1 VAKVKVKSFS
11 VIRDVL
17 GSDVV
22 EIEVNKPET
31 VGGLFD
37 ELVRQYGQPFKNK
50 IWDPNT
56 GQMAPFLIK
65 LNDAIISST
74 SDIDHKI
81 QSGDEVAIIFP
92 IGGG

>member
-1 VAKVKVKSFS
+1 MARVKVKSFS

-17 GSDVV
+17 GADIV
-22 EIEVNKPET
+22 ELEVNGHET
-31 VGGLFD
+31 VGGLLD
-37 ELVRQYGQPFKNK
+37 ELLRKYGQPLKNK

>member
-1 VAKVKVKSFS
+1 MARVKVKSFS

-17 GSDVV
+17 GAEVIEIDVK
-22 EIEVNKPET
+22 EPAT

-37 ELVRQYGQPFKNK
+37 ELVRQYGQPFKEK

-56 GQMAPFLIK
+56 GQIAPFLIK
-65 LNDAIISST
+65 LNESMIRSTEDMEHIIKT
-74 SDIDHKI
+74 
-81 QSGDEVAIIFP
+81 GDEIAIIFP

>member
-1 VAKVKVKSFS
+1 MAKVKVKSFS

-22 EIEVNKPET
+22 EIEVNEPET

-65 LNDAIISST
+65 LNNSIISST

-81 QSGDEVAIIFP
+81 QSGDEIAIIFP

>member
-1 VAKVKVKSFS
+1 MAKVKVKSFS

-65 LNDAIISST
+65 LNDSIISST

-81 QSGDEVAIIFP
+81 QSGDEIAIIFP

>member
-1 VAKVKVKSFS
+1 MAKVKVKSFS

-22 EIEVNKPET
+22 EVEVNEPET

-65 LNDAIISST
+65 LNNSIISST

-81 QSGDEVAIIFP
+81 QSGDEIAIIFP

>member
-1 VAKVKVKSFS
+1 MAKVKVKSFS

-17 GSDVV
+17 GADVV
-22 EIEVNKPET
+22 EIEVNGQET
-31 VGGLFD
+31 VGGLLD
-37 ELVRQYGQPFKNK
+37 ELLRKYGQPLKNK

-65 LNDAIISST
+65 LNESIISST
-74 SDIDHKI
+74 LDIDHEI
-81 QSGDEVAIIFP
+81 RNGDEIAIIFP